1 MLKDGTR
8 ICNLDEAGDKNVG
21 TPSRVL
27 AAKGQH
33 PVCQTE
39 IADHRTLVTCGA
51 IVIASGVALPPAIIF
66 PLANFVPRN
75 IIGVPPGTYGLA
87 ALSPRRT
94 GELLHVVVD
103 HFITH

>member
-1 MLKDGTR
+1 M
-8 ICNLDEAGDKNVG
+8 CHLDEAGVTNVG

-39 IADHRTLVTCGA
+39 IAELRTLVTCGA
-51 IVIASGVALPPAIIF
+51 IVIAIGVALPPAIIF

-75 IIGVPPGTYGLA
+75 TIGVPPCTYGLA

-94 GELLHVVVD
+94 GELLHFIVD